1 LYFNRHLY
9 FTLLSF
15 FVVNIIMS
23 TPSSFEN
30 ALADYRARLSNVK
43 AEEVADQAKRIAEA
57 DEPLEE
63 LKQVVGEVTTPLALD
78 FLKEGIMHRMGVAS
92 AQTIGGKAELK
103 SAINKLVNKRLG
115 ALRDRASGAVEDAVS
130 SARRTITSSAQDGL
144 AQARSAIDAG
154 AQRASDAVS
163 EGTQRASQAVNDAG
177 GQADDDVQA
186 VRDDAETARRNFRA
200 PEDEDSPFPINDR
213 INALGDV
220 DDPDLVTSGANQINS
235 DLNARFN
242 EAFPADDPDRDTA
255 LNNFRTSFREEYDGP
270 NPNLVLRSQAG
281 PGGLAEEGNADDAMD
296 FLNYKSDM
304 YNDAIAR
311 KTAGVRQP
319 DGYDADGQPTFEAE
333 TEGVSGP
340 APTTIGADPDSGVVA
355 TRVAQAEREGATLA
369 PDQQLPTPQAQGPTP
384 RATPDEAGTPSNPAP
399 APDDDL
405 GPGGTPPTGDDA
417 PPAPSGA
424 GAGVEGAEVGAEEGL
439 EDALLASAPETGGLG
454 AILGGLVGIGT
465 ALASI
470 FGGGQK
476 KPPPPVPQPK
486 LSMAVQSLGLR

>member
-1 LYFNRHLY
+1 
-9 FTLLSF
+9 
-15 FVVNIIMS
+15 MS

-57 DEPLEE
+57 DQPLEE

-103 SAINKLVNKRLG
+103 GAINKLVNKRLG
-115 ALRDRASGAVEDAVS
+115 ALRQRASGALDDARGAVEDGLN

-144 AQARSAIDAG
+144 AQARSAVDAG

-177 GQADDDVQA
+177 GQADDGVQA

-200 PEDEDSPFPINDR
+200 PEDEDSPFPVNDR

-220 DDPDLVTSGANQINS
+220 DDPDVVTSGANQINS

-270 NPNLVLRSQAG
+270 NPSLTLRSQAG
-281 PGGLAEEGNADDAMD
+281 EGGVGEVGNADDAMD

-333 TEGVSGP
+333 TPGVSGP
-340 APTTIGADPDSGVVA
+340 TPTTTIGADPDSGVVA
-355 TRVAQAEREGATLA
+355 GRVAQAEREGATLA

-384 RATPDEAGTPSNPAP
+384 RANPDEAGTPSNPAP
-399 APDDDL
+399 ADDL

-417 PPAPSGA
+417 PPSGGA
-424 GAGVEGAEVGAEEGL
+424 GAGVEGAEIGGEEGL

-454 AILGGLVGIGT
+454 AILAGVVGIGT

-470 FGGGQK
+470 FGGGEK

-486 LSMAVQSLGLR
+486 LSMAVQSLGIR

>member
-1 LYFNRHLY
+1 
-9 FTLLSF
+9 
-15 FVVNIIMS
+15 MS

-30 ALADYRARLSNVK
+30 ALADYRARLSNIK

-103 SAINKLVNKRLG
+103 SAINKVINKRLG
-115 ALRDRASGAVEDAVS
+115 ALRDRASGAVDDAVS

-163 EGTQRASQAVNDAG
+163 EGTQRASQAVRDAG
-177 GQADDDVQA
+177 GQANDDVQA

-200 PEDEDSPFPINDR
+200 PDEDSPFPINDR
-213 INALGDV
+213 INALGDI
-220 DDPDLVTSGANQINS
+220 DDPDLVARSANQINS
-235 DLNARFN
+235 DINARFN
-242 EAFPADDPDRDTA
+242 EAFPADDPDRATA
-255 LNNFRTSFREEYDGP
+255 LNNFKTSFREEYDGP
-270 NPNLVLRSQAG
+270 TPNLVLRSQAG
-281 PGGLAEEGNADDAMD
+281 PGGLGEEGNADDAMD

-304 YNDAIAR
+304 YNDAIGR
-311 KTAGVRQP
+311 KVAGVRQP

-355 TRVAQAEREGATLA
+355 GRVAQAEREGATLA
-369 PDQQLPTPQAQGPTP
+369 PDQQLPTPPQAQGPTP
-384 RATPDEAGTPSNPAP
+384 RATPDEAGTPSNPVP
-399 APDDDL
+399 TDDT
-405 GPGGTPPTGDDA
+405 PTPPTGDDV
-417 PPAPSGA
+417 PPPSGA
-424 GAGVEGAEVGAEEGL
+424 GATGAELGSEDVL

-454 AILGGLVGIGT
+454 AIVAGLVGIGT

-470 FGGGQK
+470 FGGGEK
-476 KPPPPVPQPK
+476 KPPPPVPQPQ
-486 LSMAVQSLGLR
+486 LSMASQSIGLR